1 MNNKKLILGSIL
13 ISIFFLFFIVVNH
26 PQVFAET
33 PIDPISPMQKILEIV
48 RSWMGK
54 NMTLG
59 IDLSHLNK
67 AKLKTIK
74 LMLDISMFEDWNTA
88 EELWEIYLKKVNN
101 K

>member
-33 PIDPISPMQKILEIV
+33 SIDPISPMQKVLEIA

-54 NMTLG
+54 NMKLG
-59 IDLSHLNK
+59 IDLSQFNK
-67 AKLKTIK
+67 SELKAIK